1 MIIIAKIYI
10 CCKITIIMNEQI
22 DNTRELL
29 EFYSLAG
36 VDATCGDV
44 PFGISTTIQTPTV
57 VSPQRPASSSLSMSS
72 NAAIQTADDICAQAN
87 SIDDLKKIIENFEGC
102 SLKNTAANTV
112 IGDGNPAAK
121 IVFVGEAPGAEED
134 LIGKAFVGRSGQLL
148 DKIMAAVGLSRST
161 VYICN
166 ILPWRPPGNRSPSD
180 AEIAVCLP
188 FVKKQIEII
197 NPDYLL
203 TLGAIA
209 TNSLLGTGETM
220 SQLRGHWLEYQT
232 SDGKTI
238 KTLATYHPAYL
249 LRTPAQKNKVWS
261 DFLRF
266 KKEISKNNQQPS

>member
-121 IVFVGEAPGAEED
+121 IVFVGEAPFCCLYMQYSSLA
-134 LIGKAFVGRSGQLL
+134 S
-148 DKIMAAVGLSRST
+148 SRKS
-161 VYICN
+161 
-166 ILPWRPPGNRSPSD
+166 LP
-180 AEIAVCLP
+180 L
-188 FVKKQIEII
+188 
-197 NPDYLL
+197 
-203 TLGAIA
+203 
-209 TNSLLGTGETM
+209 
-220 SQLRGHWLEYQT
+220 
-232 SDGKTI
+232 
-238 KTLATYHPAYL
+238 
-249 LRTPAQKNKVWS
+249 
-261 DFLRF
+261 
-266 KKEISKNNQQPS
+266 

>member
-134 LIGKAFVGRSGQLL
+134 LIGKASVGRSGQLL
-148 DKIMAAVGLSRST
+148 DKIMAAVGLSRSV

-232 SDGKTI
+232 SGGKTI